1 MLLYESSLT
10 RIVNQVFICTQN
22 VLTAGPPEKFPR
34 ISSENNLDTFTKR
47 CSGLLSAR
55 HVSSPISV
63 HSRADHLQ
71 YQCSLDDILQVAGQ
85 ELEKIRSSEEMEAA
99 LRVSSAR
106 KKLSFARCHSDSCIQ
121 PVGIKES
128 INKEIL
134 EPNQNLCSNENGAG
148 APTPHSTD
156 KEKSVCITLSE
167 SKSKRFTI
175 TRKIVEVP
183 VNALPHKVTKDSSL
197 NMHNITPMQAHTLKT
212 LFGIPAKP
220 VNTAFSKHD
229 DLLSHPG
236 ADIVNNNKPAVQPL
250 PKLLF
255 NNLNRPKVSV
265 SNHGTSPLA
274 PGDLYRAIK
283 VGNVVRLVP
292 FITARTAKGSNEQK

>member
-1 MLLYESSLT
+1 MH
-10 RIVNQVFICTQN
+10 Q
-22 VLTAGPPEKFPR
+22 
-34 ISSENNLDTFTKR
+34 
-47 CSGLLSAR
+47 
-55 HVSSPISV
+55 
-63 HSRADHLQ
+63 RADHLQ

-99 LRVSSAR
+99 QRVSSAR

-121 PVGIKES
+121 PVGLK
-128 INKEIL
+128 
-134 EPNQNLCSNENGAG
+134 EPNPPNQILCSSENGAG
-148 APTPHSTD
+148 AQTPQSTD
-156 KEKSVCITLSE
+156 KEKSVCVTLSE

-183 VNALPHKVTKDSSL
+183 VNALPHKLTKDPSL

-212 LFGIPAKP
+212 LFGIPAKS

-236 ADIVNNNKPAVQPL
+236 ADIVNNNRPAVQPL

-255 NNLNRPKVSV
+255 NNLSRPKVSV
-265 SNHGTSPLA
+265 SNHGTSSPLA

-292 FITARTAKGSNEQK
+292 FIPARTARGSNEQK